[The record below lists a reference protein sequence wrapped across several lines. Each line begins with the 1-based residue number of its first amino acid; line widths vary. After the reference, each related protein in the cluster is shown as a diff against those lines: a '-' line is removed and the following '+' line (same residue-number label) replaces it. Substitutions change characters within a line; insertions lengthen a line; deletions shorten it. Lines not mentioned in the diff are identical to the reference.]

1 MSRNR
6 KKAARRARRLAAL
19 GLAGCLVMGTGMQ
32 ASAATMKDLF
42 DEHFYA
48 DTYPDLK
55 AAFGY
60 NRQALWKHFITY
72 GLKENRNMN
81 NLIDIAKY
89 REEYADL
96 DAAFGNNWD
105 AYVDHFLTYGA
116 KEGRDSGTDFNALD
130 YAERY
135 ADLKEAFGNN
145 VLALYKHYKTAGV
158 TEHREARSEK
168 VVVAEQAAQAAASKP
183 AQNTQHTQ
191 TEETLGGAVKFE
203 PLRDENGNVYD
214 LGGIEIKVYSWFDA
228 VDPAGDY
235 GAATKE
241 WQQWVQET
249 YNFKF
254 TRDASGRWG
263 TAADELAEY
272 CEAGGDD
279 NSYVFMMPNNSNV
292 TALMDKGYLYDLAS
306 LGCMDFSKR
315 QYAMNKTHESYTKGD
330 SVYGFG
336 TGFPEPRAGIFFNKK
351 LLKELTGKD
360 ADYIYDLQKS
370 GEWNWSALLELLE
383 EVHKNGDTDG
393 DGKIDVYGISG
404 NPGNLVDDMVF
415 SNGGRWFDMDADGK
429 LVCTAADPRTVAGLE
444 FAMKIMQQKDDEKG
458 DEVNSNY
465 YYWRGNKQGLY
476 YEKDDDGNFILDE
489 NGNKIPEYETDDD
502 GNLVLDDDGN
512 PIQAGGSLENW
523 NYFYEAFNNG
533 EFVFLPDE
541 AYLMVNADSPVIIDK
556 DNLGFVMLPKGN
568 SADGY
573 VNVCSNNV
581 YAIPACYDE
590 DKAWKIAFALDQYF
604 QAAAGYEG
612 FNPDLE
618 TYVNSGCDTRAV
630 NETIVRKTTEGVCV
644 NLANRV
650 AGVDI
655 LNDLQWLDGWIPVDD
670 DEEEW
675 RPLTAAELI
684 AETIDKWN
692 TAAENANK

>member
-1 MSRNR
+1 MSRNV
-6 KKAARRARRLAAL
+6 KKTARRAKRLAAL

-55 AAFGY
+55 AVFGY
-60 NRQALWKHFITY
+60 NRQALWNHFITY
-72 GLKENRNMN
+72 GLKENRGMN
-81 NLIDIAKY
+81 GLIDIAKY

-105 AYVDHFLTYGA
+105 AYVDHFLTYGV

-145 VLALYKHYKTAGV
+145 VLALWNHYKTAGV

-168 VVVAEQAAQAAASKP
+168 VVVAEQA

-254 TRDASGRWG
+254 TRDASGKWG
-263 TAADELAEY
+263 KTDDKLAEY
-272 CEAGGDD
+272 VDAGGDD
-279 NSYVFMMPNNSNV
+279 NSYVFMMPNNSEV
-292 TALMDKGYLYDLAS
+292 TALMDGGKLYDLAS

-336 TGFPEPRAGIFFNKK
+336 TGFPEPRAGIIFNKK

-404 NPGNLVDDMVF
+404 NPGLWVDDMVF
-415 SNGGRWFDMDADGK
+415 SNGGRWFDTDANGK
-429 LVCTAADPRTVAGLE
+429 LVCTAQDDKTVEGLE
-444 FAMKIMQQKDDEKG
+444 FALKIMQQKDITDDK
-458 DEVNSNY
+458 DYWDSDY
-465 YYWRGNKQGLY
+465 RYWRGNKQGLL
-476 YEKDDDGNFILDE
+476 YEKDDNGEFILDE
-489 NGNKIPEYETDDD
+489 DGNKIPLYETDDD
-502 GNLVLDDDGN
+502 GNLLLDDEEN
-512 PIQAGGSLENW
+512 PIPAVGNTEVW

-541 AYLMVNADSPVIIDK
+541 AYLMVNADSPVTIDK
-556 DNLGFVMLPKGN
+556 DNLGYVMLPKGK

-604 QAAAGYEG
+604 QTAAGYEG

-618 TYVNSGCDTRAV
+618 TYVKSGCDTRAV

-655 LNDLQWLDGWIPVDD
+655 TRDLKDFDALKDFGDDVWLPIP
-670 DEEEW
+670 
-675 RPLTAAELI
+675 AKELI
-684 AETIDKWN
+684 DDTIDKWN
-692 TAAENANK
+692 AAAENANK

>member
-1 MSRNR
+1 MSRNA
-6 KKAARRARRLAAL
+6 KKAARRARQLAAL

-72 GLKENRNMN
+72 GLKEHRSMN
-81 NLIDIAKY
+81 GLIDIAKY

-130 YAERY
+130 YAGRY
-135 ADLKEAFGNN
+135 ADLMEAFGDN
-145 VLALYKHYKTAGV
+145 VMALWKHYKTAGV

-168 VVVAEQAAQAAASKP
+168 VVVEEQAAQAAASRP
-183 AQNTQHTQ
+183 AQNTQQ
-191 TEETLGGAVKFE
+191 TEEILGGAVKFE

-214 LGGIEIKVYSWFDA
+214 LGGMEIKVYSWFDEA
-228 VDPAGDY
+228 DPAGDY

-254 TRDASGRWG
+254 TRDASVGWG
-263 TAADELAEY
+263 KTDDKLAEY
-272 CEAGGDD
+272 VDAGGDD
-279 NSYVFMMPNNSNV
+279 NSYVFMMPNNSEV
-292 TALMDKGYLYDLAS
+292 TALMDGGKLYDLAS
-306 LGCMDFSKR
+306 LDCMDFSKR

-383 EVHKNGDTDG
+383 RVYENGDTDG

-404 NPGNLVDDMVF
+404 NPGVLVDGMVF
-415 SNGGRWFDMDADGK
+415 SNGGRWFDMDANGK
-429 LVCTAADPRTVAGLE
+429 LVCTAKDPRTVEGLE
-444 FAMKIMQQKDDEKG
+444 FALKIMQQKDITDDK
-458 DEVNSNY
+458 DYWHSDY
-465 YYWRGNKQGLY
+465 HYWRGNKQGLL
-476 YEKDDDGNFILDE
+476 YEKDDNGEFILDDD
-489 NGNKIPEYETDDD
+489 GNKIPVYETDDD

-512 PIQAGGSLENW
+512 PIHAEGQLENW
-523 NYFYEAFNNG
+523 NYFYEAFNNE

-541 AYLMVNADSPVIIDK
+541 AYLMVNDDLKVDK
-556 DNLGFVMLPKGN
+556 DNLGYVMLPKGN

-573 VNVCSNNV
+573 INVCSNNV
-581 YAIPACYDE
+581 YAIPACYDK

-612 FNPDLE
+612 YNPDLE
-618 TYVNSGCDTRAV
+618 KYRKATSDPRPVD
-630 NETIVRKTTEGVCV
+630 ETIVRKTTEGVCV
-644 NLANRV
+644 NLANRI
-650 AGVDI
+650 AG
-655 LNDLQWLDGWIPVDD
+655 LNITEDMQWYDALKDFGDDLWLPIPA
-670 DEEEW
+670 E
-675 RPLTAAELI
+675 ELI
-684 AETIDKWN
+684 DDTIAKWN
-692 TAAENANK
+692 AAAENANK